1 MLRFRLALSSL
12 ALVAFPALLLAAET
26 EGQHASGH
34 DLSYASIIPFA
45 LLLLGIAIF
54 PLTIGH
60 WWEHNRNKLIVVTI
74 LSLPILL
81 FVLPVWTPTGMHEI
95 FDKFKEYVS
104 FIALLAALYVISG
117 GIFVRGSLTGSPLGN
132 TGILALGSVI
142 ASIVGTTGASVLLIR
157 PLLRAN
163 KTRQR
168 KAHIVVF
175 FIFIVSNC
183 GGLLTPLGDPPLFL
197 GFLKGVDFFWTVKA
211 LWLEWLAAN
220 VTLLVLFTLYD

>member
-1 MLRFRLALSSL
+1 MLRFRLAWSSL
-12 ALVAFPALLLAAET
+12 ALVAFPALLLGAES

-104 FIALLAALYVISG
+104 FIALLAALYVISEIG
-117 GIFVRGSLTGSPLGN
+117 
-132 TGILALGSVI
+132 
-142 ASIVGTTGASVLLIR
+142 
-157 PLLRAN
+157 RA
-163 KTRQR
+163 
-168 KAHIVVF
+168 HV
-175 FIFIVSNC
+175 
-183 GGLLTPLGDPPLFL
+183 
-197 GFLKGVDFFWTVKA
+197 
-211 LWLEWLAAN
+211 
-220 VTLLVLFTLYD
+220 